1 MELSVDKEIRDLLKK
16 VIAKELG
23 IRLDG
28 SLTEEDKI
36 RLESKRKSLIEL
48 LNDADKN
55 SIEAEKVEAEKDR
68 NEIERE
74 KLILEREKIELEA
87 EIERVKIESDREA
100 AKERSRYDF
109 LGKVVTGALTL
120 VGTIAGLIFLNRW
133 TKWGFIQEEF
143 GSIAGKTMNN
153 VMREWRIKRV

>member
-74 KLILEREKIELEA
+74 KLILEREKMELEA
-87 EIERVKIESDREA
+87 EIEQAKINSDREA
-100 AKERSRYDF
+100 AKERARYDF
-109 LGKVVTGALTL
+109 LGKVATGALTL

-153 VMREWRIKRV
+153 VMREWRIKRA